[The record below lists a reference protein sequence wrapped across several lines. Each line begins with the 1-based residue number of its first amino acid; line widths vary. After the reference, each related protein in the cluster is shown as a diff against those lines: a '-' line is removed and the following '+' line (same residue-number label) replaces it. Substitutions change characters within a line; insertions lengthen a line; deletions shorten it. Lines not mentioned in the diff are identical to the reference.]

1 MNPFT
6 QEAPIAEVARCVVAA
21 LAPVHKC
28 ALGSTVKYEV
38 PSTCDAQ
45 LTSLHLCSFPSTFTS
60 PHVHDKLRTESGHRH
75 LFSSI
80 ARYRTLLG
88 DIADES
94 GTSPLPLHFIIRT
107 SLSRQ
112 NSLTPLPPLSLRVSF
127 CLLRLFTFPP
137 SPLSLSNSAT
147 KVATTST
154 TSPAPA
160 MDSPPAQLLSRA
172 VA

>member
-1 MNPFT
+1 M
-6 QEAPIAEVARCVVAA
+6 
-21 LAPVHKC
+21 HKC
-28 ALGSTVKYEV
+28 ALGSMVECEV
-38 PSTCDAQ
+38 PVHLWCSTHHSS
-45 LTSLHLCSFPSTFTS
+45 SLSFPSSFAS

-88 DIADES
+88 DIAATS
-94 GTSPLPLHFIIRT
+94 GTSPLHLHFTVHT
-107 SLSRQ
+107 SLARQ
-112 NSLTPLPPLSLRVSF
+112 HLLTPLLPLPLLVS
-127 CLLRLFTFPP
+127 CSHLLLFTFPP
-137 SPLSLSNSAT
+137 SPLSLPNSAT